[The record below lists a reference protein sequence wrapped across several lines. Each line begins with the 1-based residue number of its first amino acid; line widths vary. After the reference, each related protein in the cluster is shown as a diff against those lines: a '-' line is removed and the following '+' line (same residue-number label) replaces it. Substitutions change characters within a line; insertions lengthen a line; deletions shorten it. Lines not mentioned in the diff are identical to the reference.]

1 MIVCSICGG
10 TDVKCAAVID
20 PNTKQFIDFEYE
32 AFLDGECSQC
42 GNVALTDPDEVKAG
56 MDKLWA
62 EYMAQHHT
70 APNYAR
76 CDIVRHGD
84 CDGCESAC
92 IRIGGLENAVEKHRI
107 VAVCRDLEEL
117 KTLTVPDS
125 DREFAVVECQL
136 FEFHEVLEDK
146 TDNIE
151 VDGLAISVTTK
162 EVLDFYPAEYGLK
175 ETDIEQYAAAY
186 TARIKAYRECDRW
199 LDPALIRRLLD
210 EEHLMKP
217 CESDSFR
224 LQLHFDW
231 FATLRRENER
241 LYAPFKYAVKAYC
254 LDNIQTFECRY
265 TGLEEALLHCLNGF
279 NENTSVPNRYKSI
292 KEYLSKY
299 PGQ

>member
-10 TDVKCAAVID
+10 TDVKCVAVID

-32 AFLDGECSQC
+32 AFLDDECSQG
-42 GNVALTDPDEVKAG
+42 GNVALTDPDEVKADI
-56 MDKLWA
+56 DKLWV

-84 CDGCESAC
+84 YDGYESAF
-92 IRIGGLENAVEKHRI
+92 IRIGGPENAVEKHRI
-107 VAVCRDLEEL
+107 ATVCLDLEEL
-117 KTLTVPDS
+117 KSLAVPDS
-125 DREFAVVECQL
+125 DREFTVVEIRR
-136 FEFHEVLEDK
+136 FEFYEVLKDK
-146 TDNIE
+146 TYNIE
-151 VDGLAISVTTK
+151 VDDRTVSVTTK

-217 CESDSFR
+217 R
-224 LQLHFDW
+224 
-231 FATLRRENER
+231 
-241 LYAPFKYAVKAYC
+241 
-254 LDNIQTFECRY
+254 
-265 TGLEEALLHCLNGF
+265 
-279 NENTSVPNRYKSI
+279 
-292 KEYLSKY
+292 
-299 PGQ
+299 